1 MRKFRKNIE
10 PESVGHCSIRHE
22 TPNAKARGLKYL
34 NKGTHNHMLI
44 HNGVVVLTP
53 GLERLDIRVRDEI
66 IVEIAQDLAPEHDE
80 HVVDAS
86 GLLVLPGFIDSHVH
100 LRDPGAPH
108 KEDFLSGTRAALAGG
123 VTTILDMPNTQPP
136 TDSRTHLDEK
146 LALASA
152 KAVVDY
158 GFYFGATDTNIAEAA
173 TASHKVAAL
182 KLYMGSS
189 TGSLL
194 VTDFAPIYR
203 HFTTFPL
210 DKPIVVHA
218 EDEQALK
225 YFATSDLQGHNQA
238 RPPICAQIALSRAL
252 AIAEKTGRRLHIAH
266 TTTQRELELIQEARQ
281 KGVRVTCEVTP
292 LHLFLTADDQLRLGN
307 LGKVNP
313 PLRSKQDQ
321 VALWRYLN
329 VIDTIGTDH
338 APHTREEKNQP
349 YQQAP
354 SGMPGVQTMLPL
366 LLTAISEGRMTFEDV
381 IKRCVVNPIRIFGL
395 KTKGALAIGKDADI
409 VLVNPDQE
417 YILND
422 EQMLS
427 KSGWTP
433 FAGTRVK
440 GKIQRVFLRG
450 SLVYDHDTCIAAPG
464 SGKIVRF
471 TPGEFQQK

>member
-1 MRKFRKNIE
+1 
-10 PESVGHCSIRHE
+10 
-22 TPNAKARGLKYL
+22 
-34 NKGTHNHMLI
+34 MLI
-44 HNGVVVLTP
+44 RNGVLVLTQ
-53 GLERLDIRVRDEI
+53 GLERLDIRVRNEI
-66 IVEIAQDLAPEHDE
+66 IVEIAQDLTSEHNE

-100 LRDPGAPH
+100 FRDPGAPH
-108 KEDFLSGTRAALAGG
+108 KEDFLSGTQAALAGG

-136 TDSRTHLDEK
+136 TASRAYLDEK
-146 LALASA
+146 ITRAST

-158 GFYFGATDTNIAEAA
+158 GLYFGATDTNIEEAA
-173 TASHKVAAL
+173 IVSHKVAAL

-194 VTDFAPIYR
+194 VTDFSPIYR
-203 HFTTFPL
+203 HFATFPL

-225 YFATSDLQGHNQA
+225 YFSAPDLEDHNQK
-238 RPPICAQIALSRAL
+238 RPPVCAQIALSRAI

-266 TTTQRELELIQEARQ
+266 TTTQRELELIQEAKQ

-292 LHLFLTADDQLRLGN
+292 LHLFLTEDDQQRLRN
-307 LGKVNP
+307 FGKVNP

-321 VALWRYLN
+321 AALWHYFD

-338 APHTREEKNQP
+338 APHTRAEKNQP

-366 LLTAISEGRMTFEDV
+366 LLTAVSAGRITFQDLV
-381 IKRCVVNPIRIFGL
+381 KCCVTNPIRIFGL
-395 KTKGALAIGKDADI
+395 QTKGVLEIGKDADI
-409 VLVNPDQE
+409 ILVNPDHE
-417 YILND
+417 YILTD

-427 KSGWTP
+427 KCGWTP

-450 SLVYDHDTCIAAPG
+450 SLAYDQNTCIAPPG
-464 SGKIVRF
+464 SGKIV
-471 TPGEFQQK
+471 QYQM

>member
-1 MRKFRKNIE
+1 
-10 PESVGHCSIRHE
+10 
-22 TPNAKARGLKYL
+22 
-34 NKGTHNHMLI
+34 MLI
-44 HNGVVVLTP
+44 LNGIAILTQGP
-53 GLERLDIRVRDEI
+53 VRLDIRVRNET

-80 HVVDAS
+80 QVVDAN
-86 GLLVLPGFIDSHVH
+86 GLFVLPGFIDSHVH
-100 LRDPGAPH
+100 FRDPGAPH
-108 KEDFLSGTRAALAGG
+108 KEDFLSGTQAALAGG

-136 TDSRTHLDEK
+136 TDSRAHLDEK
-146 LALASA
+146 IALAST
-152 KAVVDY
+152 KAIVDY
-158 GFYFGATDTNIAEAA
+158 GFYFGATDTNIEEAV
-173 TASHKVAAL
+173 TVSHEVAAL

-194 VTDFAPIYR
+194 VTDFSPIYR
-203 HFTTFPL
+203 HFATFPL
-210 DKPIVVHA
+210 DKTIVVHA

-225 YFATSDLQGHNQA
+225 YFATPDLQDHNQT

-266 TTTQRELELIQEARQ
+266 TTTQRELELIQEAKQ

-292 LHLFLTADDQLRLGN
+292 LHLFLTEDDHHRLRN

-321 VALWRYLN
+321 EALWHN
-329 VIDTIGTDH
+329 IDVIDTIATDH

-366 LLTAISEGRMTFEDV
+366 LLTAISEGRITFEDV
-381 IKRCVVNPIRIFGL
+381 IKRCVINPIRIFGL
-395 KTKGALAIGKDADI
+395 QTKGALEAGKDADI
-409 VLVNPDQE
+409 ILVNPEQE
-417 YILND
+417 YILTD

-427 KSGWTP
+427 KCGWTP
-433 FAGTRVK
+433 FAGTRVR

-450 SLVYDHDTCIAAPG
+450 SLVYDQDTCIAAPS
-464 SGKIVRF
+464 SGKMVQYQGRHC
-471 TPGEFQQK
+471 